1 MSTRG
6 TWCAGIEE
14 WRFARASVL
23 GRYEGSREKAAREEI
38 GRKAIFFPGPYGL
51 GANLC
56 RPSGA
61 GACWRGGLACGDR
74 REANTIIGE

>member
-38 GRKAIFFPGPYGL
+38 GRKAIFFPGPYGP
-51 GANLC
+51 G
-56 RPSGA
+56 
-61 GACWRGGLACGDR
+61 
-74 REANTIIGE
+74 